1 MFTVYHVGSKLG
13 WSDLFSFTTMKS
25 GTDWSP
31 TFAVFGDMGN
41 DNVEA
46 LPYIQEEVQR
56 GQVTAVL
63 HTGTDRYI
71 LKTRMHSSRIRTARF
86 SGPFHRDPP
95 PAFKETSLY
104 RDPSFTETP
113 FHRDPPF
120 HKNPLHKELPSQRLP
135 WTETPQDRDLPRQ
148 RPPWKDH
155 GTRDRDPPSPVKTLP
170 CPKLRLRAVKIKTK

>member
-31 TFAVFGDMGN
+31 TFAVFGDMRN

-46 LPYIQEEVQR
+46 LPYIQEEAQR

-71 LKTRMHSSRIRTARF
+71 LKTRMPSSRIRTARF

-95 PAFKETSLY
+95 RLQ
-104 RDPSFTETP
+104 RDIPSQRPPFTETPP
-113 FHRDPPF
+113 FHRDPPLF
-120 HKNPLHKELPSQRLP
+120 TKNPLHKELPF
-135 WTETPQDRDLPRQ
+135 TETALDKDPPRQ
-148 RPPWKDH
+148 IPPWKDH
-155 GTRDRDPPSPVKTLP
+155 GIRDRDPPSPVKTLP

>member
-46 LPYIQEEVQR
+46 LPYIQEEAQR

-86 SGPFHRDPP
+86 SGPFHRNPPP
-95 PAFKETSLY
+95 PAFKETSLH
-104 RDPSFTETP
+104 RDPLSQRPPFTETP
-113 FHRDPPF
+113 PPF

-135 WTETPQDRDLPRQ
+135 WTETPRTEIPQ
-148 RPPWKDH
+148 
-155 GTRDRDPPSPVKTLP
+155 DRDPPGRTMPPGTETLP
-170 CPKLRLRAVKIKTK
+170 HL

>member
-13 WSDLFSFTTMKS
+13 WSDVFSFTTMKS
-25 GTDWSP
+25 GTNWSP

-46 LPYIQEEVQR
+46 LPYIQEEAQR

-86 SGPFHRDPP
+86 SGHFHRDPP
-95 PAFKETSLY
+95 RLQ
-104 RDPSFTETP
+104 RDIPSQ
-113 FHRDPPF
+113 RS
-120 HKNPLHKELPSQRLP
+120 LHKDPLSQRPPSQRPPSQRLP
-135 WTETPQDRDLPRQ
+135 RGVFHKGNEQLICFLFVIL
-148 RPPWKDH
+148 
-155 GTRDRDPPSPVKTLP
+155 G
-170 CPKLRLRAVKIKTK
+170 RLSYL